1 MGVPLINVLYQNG
14 DPGTIGVLST
24 PLLLYHV
31 EQLILGNIE
40 VDILKRWVLHGQQQ
54 QQQQQQDVSSTKD
67 MMPPHRDLEDQA
79 FVHHHPPAPPP
90 PVIIQPAYGKHQQP
104 CSKGSSPPVSPAE
117 TVQANVGYLNQQ
129 HPLFDKHASSS
140 TMEASSLVGEDDM
153 DKEHKDLQ
161 SNLSATRIEKTAAED
176 DEDIFSI
183 PFFTA
188 DTASISLDTSRFPQ
202 TLWLLL
208 TIIIVFQNPSPCHN
222 NHLENHNAGRGTDR
236 RKALLAG
243 WLDKFFVEECFKSCI

>member
-54 QQQQQQDVSSTKD
+54 QQQQEEDLPSSPTKD
-67 MMPPHRDLEDQA
+67 MMPPHRDLEDQS
-79 FVHHHPPAPPP
+79 FIHHHPPAPPP
-90 PVIIQPAYGKHQQP
+90 PVIIQPPNGKHQQQ
-104 CSKGSSPPVSPAE
+104 CGKGSSPPVSPAE

-161 SNLSATRIEKTAAED
+161 SNLSATRIEKTAADD
-176 DEDIFSI
+176 DEDIFSS

-188 DTASISLDTSRFPQ
+188 DTASISLDTSRFSTDTLATAYHNHRFSEPVTMPQ
-202 TLWLLL
+202 HPPPKS
-208 TIIIVFQNPSPCHN
+208 Q
-222 NHLENHNAGRGTDR
+222 R
-236 RKALLAG
+236 RS
-243 WLDKFFVEECFKSCI
+243 WYR